1 MATVYDSQQ
10 MTKGIDK
17 QQFFDSLP
25 PPWPEPLLP
34 QIRVRIQAA
43 RECLVFLDDDP
54 TGGQTLHGL
63 PVLTAWDEATLGS
76 EVVDRSD
83 AFFLVTNSRALRQA
97 EAVALAAE
105 AGARLRKIEGTTG
118 RRLRLGYRGDSTL
131 RGHFPAETDA
141 LHEAM
146 YGAGT
151 RPSYVFA
158 PYFGEGG
165 RYTISDTQYVEQGP
179 RLIPAAE
186 TEFARDPR
194 FAYTRSD
201 LMDWVEE
208 RTGGRVP
215 ADDVVSVTIDDV
227 RRGGPQAVA
236 ARLQDAPDGGVVI
249 VNAACDRDLEV
260 FVAGLL
266 DAETAGRRFLYR
278 TAASFVRVRAGI
290 DTAPLLAPTQLRPG
304 SGPGLILAGSYTVR
318 TTDQL
323 ERLLALD
330 GLSAVE
336 LDVERLVAGDE
347 RGPTR
352 SVATAVDAAL
362 AAGRDV
368 VLYTSRDFLMPPG
381 HDPVAVGDSITRA
394 LCDVMGRLEQRPGF
408 LLVKGGSTAYGIA
421 TRGLEMKRG
430 VVLGQ
435 LLPGVPVW
443 RLGAESRYPDLP
455 LVIFPGN
462 VGGPAALADA
472 VRKLRGC
479 EDAGPR

>member
-1 MATVYDSQQ
+1 MAIAYDSQQ
-10 MTKGIDK
+10 MTEGIDK
-17 QQFFDSLP
+17 QELFDSLP
-25 PPWPEPLLP
+25 PAWPEPLLP
-34 QIRVRIQAA
+34 QIRVRVQAA
-43 RECLVFLDDDP
+43 GECLVFLDDDP

-63 PVLTAWDEATLGS
+63 PVLTAWDEGTLGD
-76 EVVDRSD
+76 EVRRSD
-83 AFFLVTNSRALRQA
+83 AFFVVTNSRALREL
-97 EAVALAAE
+97 EAVALAANV
-105 AGARLRKIEGTTG
+105 GARLRKIEEITG

-131 RGHFPAETDA
+131 RGHFPAETVA
-141 LHEAM
+141 LARAL
-146 YGAGT
+146 YGS
-151 RPSYVFA
+151 RLPPIVFA
-158 PYFGEGG
+158 PFFAEGG
-165 RYTISDTQYVEQGP
+165 RFTVHDTQYVEQSP
-179 RLIPAAE
+179 SLIPAAQ

-194 FAYTRSD
+194 FAYSQSN
-201 LMDWVEE
+201 LKAWIEE
-208 RTGGRVP
+208 RTGGR
-215 ADDVVSVTIDDV
+215 AGDVASVTIDDV
-227 RRGGPQAVA
+227 RRGGPEAIA
-236 ARLQDAPDGGVVI
+236 ARLQAVPDGGVVI

-290 DTAPLLAPTQLRPG
+290 ESRPLLGAGELRGGARPG
-304 SGPGLILAGSYTVR
+304 LVIAGSYVER
-318 TTDQL
+318 TTRQL
-323 ERLLALD
+323 ERLLALG

-336 LDVERLVAGDE
+336 LDVERLVVGE
-347 RGPTR
+347 EQTQTR

-368 VLYTSRDFLMPPG
+368 VVYTSRGFHAPPG

-394 LCDVMGRLEQRPGF
+394 LCDVVARLEQRPGF

-462 VGGPAALADA
+462 VGGPEALADA
-472 VRKLRGC
+472 VRRLRRC

>member
-1 MATVYDSQQ
+1 
-10 MTKGIDK
+10 MTEGIDK
-17 QQFFDSLP
+17 QHLFDSLP

-34 QIRVRIQAA
+34 QIRIRLQAA
-43 RECLVFLDDDP
+43 GECLVFLDDDP

-63 PVLTAWDEATLGS
+63 PVLTAWDEGTLGN
-76 EVVDRSD
+76 EVRQSD
-83 AFFLVTNSRALRQA
+83 AFFVVTNSRALREA
-97 EAVALAAE
+97 EAVALAAD
-105 AGARLRKIEGTTG
+105 AGARLHKIEETAG
-118 RRLRLGYRGDSTL
+118 RRLHLGYRGDSTL
-131 RGHFPAETDA
+131 RGHFPAETSA
-141 LHEAM
+141 LGRAV
-146 YGAGT
+146 YG
-151 RPSYVFA
+151 RHLPPLVFA
-158 PYFGEGG
+158 PYFAEGG
-165 RYTISDTQYVEQGP
+165 RFTVQDTQYVEQGP

-194 FAYTRSD
+194 FAYSQSN
-201 LMDWVEE
+201 LKAWIEE
-208 RTGGRVP
+208 RTGGRVQ
-215 ADDVVSVTIDDV
+215 AGDVVSVTIDDV
-227 RRGGPQAVA
+227 RRAGPQAVA
-236 ARLQDAPDGGVVI
+236 TKLQDVPDGGVVI

-266 DAETAGRRFLYR
+266 DAEAAGRRFLYR

-290 DTAPLLAPTQLRPG
+290 EPRALLGASELRG
-304 SGPGLILAGSYTVR
+304 GGTPGLVIAGSYVER
-318 TTDQL
+318 TTQQL
-323 ERLLALD
+323 ERLLTLD
-330 GLSAVE
+330 GVSAVE
-336 LDVERLVAGDE
+336 LEVERLVAGE
-347 RGPTR
+347 AVGQTR

-368 VLYTSRDFLMPPG
+368 VVYTSRGLLTPPD

-443 RLGAESRYPDLP
+443 RLGPESRYPELP

-462 VGGPAALADA
+462 VGGPEALADA
-472 VRKLRGC
+472 VRRLRGC

>member
-1 MATVYDSQQ
+1 VASVYDSQQ
-10 MTKGIDK
+10 MTEGIDK
-17 QQFFDSLP
+17 QELFDSLP

-34 QIRVRIQAA
+34 QIRVRVQAA
-43 RECLVFLDDDP
+43 GECLVFLDDDP

-63 PVLTAWDEATLGS
+63 PVLTAWDEATLDN
-76 EVVDRSD
+76 EVRRSD
-83 AFFLVTNSRALRQA
+83 AFFVVTNSRALREA
-97 EAVALAAE
+97 EAVALAAD
-105 AGARLRKIEGTTG
+105 AGARLRKIEETTG

-141 LHEAM
+141 LARAL
-146 YGAGT
+146 YGS
-151 RPSYVFA
+151 RLPPVVFA
-158 PYFGEGG
+158 PYFAEGG
-165 RYTISDTQYVEQGP
+165 RFTVHDTQYVEQGP
-179 RLIPAAE
+179 RLIPAAQ

-194 FAYTRSD
+194 FTYAQSNLKAWIEVRTR
-201 LMDWVEE
+201 W
-208 RTGGRVP
+208 RVP
-215 ADDVVSVTIDDV
+215 AGDVVSVTIDDV
-227 RRGGPQAVA
+227 RRGGPEAVA
-236 ARLQDAPDGGVVI
+236 ARLQGVPDGGVVI

-290 DTAPLLAPTQLRPG
+290 ESRTLLGAGELRGGGRPG
-304 SGPGLILAGSYTVR
+304 LVIAGSYAER
-318 TTDQL
+318 TTRQL

-336 LDVERLVAGDE
+336 LAVERLVAGQE
-347 RGPTR
+347 ETQTR
-352 SVATAVDAAL
+352 SVATAIDAAL
-362 AAGRDV
+362 AAGGDV
-368 VLYTSRDFLMPPG
+368 VVYTSRGFHAAPG

-394 LCDVMGRLEQRPGF
+394 LCDVVGRLVQRPGF

-421 TRGLEMKRG
+421 TRSLEMKRG

-443 RLGAESRYPDLP
+443 RLGAETRYPDLP

-462 VGGPAALADA
+462 VGGPEALADA
-472 VRKLRGC
+472 VRRLRGC
-479 EDAGPR
+479 PSAGPR